1 MLNALDEHLGPGEL
15 VVIRGSADAVA
26 AWSEALAVDYAPR
39 RMIVAIPANAH
50 GLPEALSAKAARGST
65 VAYVC
70 RGPQCSEPIADL
82 PRLIREL
89 NPP

>member
-1 MLNALDEHLGPGEL
+1 MLNALDEHLEPGEIA
-15 VVIRGSADAVA
+15 VIRGSADAVA

-39 RMIVAIPANAH
+39 RMVVAIPANTP
-50 GLPEALSAKAARGST
+50 GLPEALAAKAARGAT

-70 RGPQCSEPIADL
+70 RGAQCSEPIAEL

-89 NPP
+89 NSS